1 MPARHKAQLTT
12 RIHHDHALIVEHLPR
27 AALAVG
33 IGLLQVR
40 EDVLVVAARPK
51 ELVTHP
57 EPVGVGGRKVSMG
70 QQLSGSDL

>member
-1 MPARHKAQLTT
+1 M
-12 RIHHDHALIVEHLPR
+12 HHDHALIVEHLPTR
-27 AALAVG
+27 AELAVR

-40 EDVLVVAARPK
+40 EDVLVVAARK